1 MSRANACKMEAGRAD
16 YQQDGDLYGAGSAVY
31 SPADYSPPGG
41 LPALGLPQDVV
52 NQDDPTSATSPI
64 GTKGTSQVGDTPPP
78 ISYVVTVPRPPL
90 PSTGGMPGRTRMLGW
105 TTGMLPSRNY
115 RQRFTG
121 QVIVAPSQGVHPVEG
136 PVGFS
141 NRQGR
146 LASGVAA
153 LVDQWLPSQQQVNQD
168 VVNMN
173 GTSLRN
179 RNPLRDGI
187 TA

>member
-1 MSRANACKMEAGRAD
+1 MEGVAD
-16 YQQDGDLYGAGSAVY
+16 YQQNGDLYGPGSAVY
-31 SPADYSPPGG
+31 SPADFSPVGG
-41 LPALGLPQDVV
+41 IPELGLPQETV
-52 NQDDPTSATSPI
+52 NQQSPATSASPI

-90 PSTGGMPGRTRMLGW
+90 PSTGGLPGRTRMLGW
-105 TTGMLPSRNY
+105 TTGILPSRHY
-115 RQRFTG
+115 RMPFTG

-153 LVDQWLPSQQQVNQD
+153 LVDQWLPSQQQINTD
-168 VVNMN
+168 VVNM
-173 GTSLRN
+173 GSARN
-179 RNPLRDGI
+179 RNPLDDGGMS
-187 TA
+187 